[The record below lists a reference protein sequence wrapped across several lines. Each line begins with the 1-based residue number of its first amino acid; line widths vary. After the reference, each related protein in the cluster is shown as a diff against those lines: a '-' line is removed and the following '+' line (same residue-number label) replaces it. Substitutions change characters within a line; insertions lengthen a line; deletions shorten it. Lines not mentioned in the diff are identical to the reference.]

1 MIFWNL
7 DILVFY
13 ARMMVV
19 VSSLKMNEEWSNAP
33 ILRIDAWLFE
43 NLDIWGQDDFF
54 FFFFFKMDEAWPNAP
69 SSTINVN
76 FEKSYCVGIFNKAK
90 FEEKKIKITK
100 LGKTIVDT
108 VFCQPS
114 ICVLDLEK
122 PKNII
127 FSPWGH
133 ENIYSG
139 VVQPVW
145 TPEHLKCLF
154 QPKWPKCPLSTFG
167 WPKVKHALN
176 PHKTTFFTIL
186 DQTRA
191 PQRFL
196 ATLTKFDPELTL
208 GGPQKS

>member
-1 MIFWNL
+1 MIMIF
-7 DILVFY
+7 FF
-13 ARMMVV
+13 
-19 VSSLKMNEEWSNAP
+19 SFFLKIIIN
-33 ILRIDAWLFE
+33 
-43 NLDIWGQDDFF
+43 
-54 FFFFFKMDEAWPNAP
+54 EAWPNAP

-108 VFCQPS
+108 IFCLPS

-145 TPEHLKCLF
+145 TSEHLKCLF

-186 DQTRA
+186 YQTWA
-191 PQRFL
+191 PQIFL

-208 GGPQKS
+208 SGPQKS